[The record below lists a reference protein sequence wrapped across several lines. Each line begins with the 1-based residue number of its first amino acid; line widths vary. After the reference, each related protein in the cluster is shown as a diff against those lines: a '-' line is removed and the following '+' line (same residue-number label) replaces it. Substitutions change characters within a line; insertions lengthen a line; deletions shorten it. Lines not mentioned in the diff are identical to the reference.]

1 MGNFTKKIILKNKLL
16 NNVEVIK
23 SKLPN
28 DCKLCA
34 MVKANA
40 YGHGLKEIVEIL
52 KNEVD
57 FFGVANLNEA
67 LQVKE
72 IADFANILIVGRTSN
87 LLDTIKN
94 EISFAI
100 ISKEQFEELID
111 FLHNYAKLYNED
123 LSHKVKIHIKINCG
137 MNRFG
142 LNKLSEFKYIYRQ
155 ALKNN
160 LCVEGVFTHF
170 PCIENKLIYEKQKMF
185 FNMFLKEIP
194 NNQNPIIHIGGSGV
208 ILKQKNKKQINNLPN
223 VDLDFNMVRVGI
235 LLYGYGDDNTINGI
249 KPVMKIESKI
259 VSIIDV
265 KKGEYVGYGLNFK
278 VKNDMKIAVV
288 PVGYADGLPRAFNAD
303 GCLKVI
309 YENNGKKI
317 SHNCQITGNICMD
330 LTMIDVSAINAKV
343 GDRVIVL
350 SDADVMARKLKTIS
364 YEILTNFSKLRT

>member
-28 DCKLCA
+28 CCKLCA

-87 LLDTIKN
+87 LLDAIKN

-208 ILKQKNKKQINNLPN
+208 ILKQKNKKQIYNLPN

-249 KPVMKIESKI
+249 KSVMKIESKI

-265 KKGEYVGYGLNFK
+265 KKGEYVGYGSNFK

-303 GCLKVI
+303 GYLKVI

-317 SHNCQITGNICMD
+317 SHNCKITGNICMD